1 MQAALDRAR
10 SGRTTIVVAH
20 RLTTIRSAD
29 LIVAIDQGRVQEM
42 GTHDDLMKRE
52 GLYYK
57 LVMRQ
62 LAGRGATAPAAVDA
76 LDEEDVALEE
86 EVKKLGTADSSAVR
100 NNDDLK
106 LSSVTHRQ
114 SSWKEIELR
123 EMPETVPT
131 ANTGN
136 LKNKNTAK
144 EEDDSEVPR
153 IKFWRLLRTN
163 GSEWPYILVGLLC
176 SAAMGGVMPIFSLLF
191 GDVTAILSYQAV
203 LRIRIRIHRIH
214 MFLGLPDLDPLVRGV
229 DPDPDPSIIKQK

>member
-62 LAGRGATAPAAVDA
+62 LAGRGITATAAAAV
-76 LDEEDVALEE
+76 DEEDVALEE
-86 EVKKLGTADSSAVR
+86 EVKKLSTDSSTGR
-100 NNDDLK
+100 NNNDDLK
-106 LSSVTHRQ
+106 LSSVTQRQQ
-114 SSWKEIELR
+114 SSWKEIELK
-123 EMPETVPT
+123 EMIPETVPT
-131 ANTGN
+131 ADAGN
-136 LKNKNTAK
+136 LKSKNTAE
-144 EEDDSEVPR
+144 EEDDTSEVPR

-163 GSEWPYILVGLLC
+163 GSEWPYILIGLLC

-203 LRIRIRIHRIH
+203 LRIRIRIRIH
-214 MFLGLPDLDPLVRGV
+214 
-229 DPDPDPSIIKQK
+229 

>member
-62 LAGRGATAPAAVDA
+62 LAGRATADTAAAAVD
-76 LDEEDVALEE
+76 EEGEE
-86 EVKKLGTADSSAVR
+86 LKKIDNDSTTGR
-100 NNDDLK
+100 TTNNDDLK
-106 LSSVTHRQ
+106 FSPVTQRQ
-114 SSWKEIELR
+114 SSWKEIELK

-131 ANTGN
+131 ADAGN
-136 LKNKNTAK
+136 FKSKNTA
-144 EEDDSEVPR
+144 EEENDSEEVPR
-153 IKFWRLLRTN
+153 IKFWRLVRTN

-203 LRIRIRIHRIH
+203 FRIRIHQIH
-214 MFLGLPDLDPLVRGV
+214 MFLGLPDPDPLVRDV
-229 DPDPDPSIIKQK
+229 YPDPDPAPSIIMQK